1 MNHYLLP
8 ELEPIAFQFR
18 QAPEDFVVH
27 EIALQ
32 APQGTGEHLYLHIE
46 KTGLTTE
53 QAIRILGRALGRP
66 ARAFGYAGRKDKHA
80 VTRQWLSVQ
89 GGEEDQLEKLHN
101 THIQILDVSRGNAKL
116 RRGAHAGNRFTL
128 ELRGIDPARQ
138 SDVQAT
144 CEALAEQGLPNRFG
158 AQRHG
163 GAGMNAMLGRQL
175 VEGRQ
180 REYMLGYLSEKH
192 MGGAPGLIPLREV
205 LAGDV
210 KADWRRVGLAA
221 KDLPR
226 QAVEI
231 AAQMARRPGDM
242 DSLLRAI
249 PKGDRRFHVQSLQ
262 SALFDDWVAVRMNEP
277 SGISGALAGDWVRCS
292 QQQATRLVDSDQEL
306 SPGESVLGPLFG
318 KKMRTVE
325 GRPLELEN
333 QVLAN
338 SGLGRESFEG
348 LGPIGPKGGRRLL
361 RVSVAGLED
370 AWHERGVQLRF
381 VLPSGAYATTL
392 LDQIGK
398 KFHPEGAAGS

>member
-27 EIALQ
+27 EMALET
-32 APQGTGEHLYLHIE
+32 PQGTGEHLYLHIE

-53 QAIRILGRALGRP
+53 QAIRVLGRVLGRP
-66 ARAFGYAGRKDKHA
+66 AEAFGYAGRKDKHA

-89 GGEEDQLEKLHN
+89 GGDETRLEKHHN
-101 THIQILDVSRGNAKL
+101 THIQILEVSRGGTKL

-128 ELRGIDPARQ
+128 ELKGIDPARQ
-138 SDVQAT
+138 GDVEAT
-144 CEALAEQGLPNRFG
+144 CAALAGQGLPNRFG
-158 AQRHG
+158 AQRYG
-163 GAGMNAMLGRQL
+163 GAGMNAELGRHL
-175 VEGRQ
+175 VDGRQ
-180 REYMLGYLSEKH
+180 REYVLGYLSEKH
-192 MGGAPGLIPLREV
+192 MGASPGLIPLREA

-210 KADWRRVGLAA
+210 KADWRRVGLGAR
-221 KDLPR
+221 DLPR

-242 DSLLRAI
+242 DSLLRAV

-262 SALFDDWVAVRMNEP
+262 SALFDDWVVLRMNEP
-277 SGISGALAGDWVRCS
+277 AGLCGALAGDWVRCS
-292 QQQATRLVDSDQEL
+292 QQQVTRQVDCDQDL
-306 SPGESVLGPLFG
+306 SPGESVLGPLYG
-318 KKMRTVE
+318 KKMRAVQR
-325 GRPLELEN
+325 RPLELED

-338 SGLGRESFEG
+338 SGLARESFEG
-348 LGPIGPKGGRRLL
+348 LGPIGPKGGRRPL
-361 RVSVAGLED
+361 RVPVVGLEG
-370 AWHERGVQLRF
+370 AWHEHGAQLRF

-398 KFHPEGAAGS
+398 DFHPEGGEGS